1 MEPHILELPRRI
13 VIGKGVLDGLGND
26 YKALGFTG
34 RPLIVVDEITLKV
47 AGERAA
53 DSLSKWE
60 PKLERVYNSTVEEA
74 ERISGLAEDSSCII
88 SVGGGTVIDVGKM
101 AAFKRGLPFISVPTA
116 PSHDGIASSNVSLTQ
131 GNEKVSLKTRA
142 PIALIADIDILKN
155 APYKLVASGAADAIS
170 NLTALIDWKLAR
182 EKGEYYSKYAASL
195 AKFSAEMVISSSKQ
209 IREGEEDGIRN
220 LIEALL
226 TSSISMSI
234 AGSSRPASGAEH
246 SFSHALDSIGS
257 KALHGEQCGLGS
269 IMMAHHQGEDWERIR
284 EALRGVGAPTN
295 AKEIGIHEDRL
306 IEALVKARHVRDRYT
321 ILNEKPL
328 DSDKAME
335 LAKSTGVIA

>member
-13 VIGKGVLDGLGND
+13 VIGKGVLYGLGKD
-26 YKALGFTG
+26 YTALRFTG
-34 RPLIVVDEITLKV
+34 RPLIVVDEITLKI

-74 ERISGLAEDSSCII
+74 ERISGLAENCSCII

-101 AAFKRGLPFISVPTA
+101 AAFRRGLPFISVPTA
-116 PSHDGIASSNVSLTQ
+116 PSHDGIAASNCSLTQ
-131 GNEKVSLKTRA
+131 GNKRFSMETRA
-142 PIALIADIDILKN
+142 PIAFIADIDILKN
-155 APYKLVASGAADAIS
+155 APYKLIASGAADEIS

-195 AKFSAEMVISSSKQ
+195 AKFSAEMVMASAKQ

-220 LIEALL
+220 LTEALL
-226 TSSISMSI
+226 TSSIAMSI

-246 SFSHALDSIGS
+246 SFSHALDSTGS

-269 IMMAHHQGEDWERIR
+269 IMMACLQGGEWERIR
-284 EALRGVGAPTN
+284 EALKEVGAPVT
-295 AKEIGIHEDRL
+295 ASGIGIHEDHI

-328 DSDKAME
+328 DSDKARE